1 MRWIKI
7 TGGLGNQMFIYAFYL
22 QMRKRFPNTRIDL
35 TDMLKYN
42 AHNGYELQRVFG
54 ISDNEVRLPQWLK
67 KTIEFLF
74 FKTIIER
81 KQNLETMEAYKKDY
95 LYPLIYFKG
104 FYQSERFFAD
114 VANEVRQAFTFNKKM
129 ANSSTLAMLHDID
142 TNEHSVSLHVRR
154 GDYMEPK
161 FYERYGKVCTLEYYQ
176 RAIDHMLSINS
187 QAKFYVFSNDIDWVK
202 QNLNIANVAFIDFN
216 QGKDSWQDMMLMSH
230 CRHNVI
236 CNSSFSWWGA
246 WLNPNPE
253 KVVIAPKRWYSD
265 IEAPYITPNSWIRL

>member
-54 ISDNEVRLPQWLK
+54 ISDNEVRLPQWFK

-114 VANEVRQAFTFNKKM
+114 VTNEVRQAFNFNKKM

-176 RAIDHMLSINS
+176 RAIDHMLSINTR
-187 QAKFYVFSNDIDWVK
+187 AKFYVFSNDIDWVK
-202 QNLNIANVAFIDFN
+202 QNLNIANVAYIDFN